1 MNSYKVLKF
10 DEAFVYLIQD
20 GKIKKV
26 ARDLFDFDI
35 KLGDT
40 VDYIQDGDIVVV
52 LPSQKATDEVVDDE
66 ASTKSALLQGILNL
80 FLETLAI
87 HNNDLGNLKKIFSQ
101 LLVTLFM
108 AWSLIGVILIEFLLL
123 LESLIVFECLAL
135 ERSRLG
141 RIGRKGLVRRAVFHV
156 DGVNVVYEAHDLIV
170 VHEIGQPAAEL
181 GREVIF
187 AVGKCASTAEAAH
200 RVAHAAMDALLD
212 LARDDGA
219 VS

>member
-123 LESLIVFECLAL
+123 LESLIVFVWWLLVKGVRSLHLVDNSRRYMAYRKEKKATQNRENCEEEERLLRLAL
-135 ERSRLG
+135 AQE
-141 RIGRKGLVRRAVFHV
+141 KTKQTETKAT
-156 DGVNVVYEAHDLIV
+156 DD
-170 VHEIGQPAAEL
+170 
-181 GREVIF
+181 
-187 AVGKCASTAEAAH
+187 ASASEEQAPTSKE
-200 RVAHAAMDALLD
+200 DTEEN
-212 LARDDGA
+212 
-219 VS
+219 

>member
-123 LESLIVFECLAL
+123 LESLIVFVWWLLVKGVRSLHLVDNSRRYMAYRKEKKATQNRENRKEEERLLRLAL
-135 ERSRLG
+135 AQE
-141 RIGRKGLVRRAVFHV
+141 KTKQTETKAT
-156 DGVNVVYEAHDLIV
+156 DD
-170 VHEIGQPAAEL
+170 
-181 GREVIF
+181 
-187 AVGKCASTAEAAH
+187 ASASEEQAPTSKE
-200 RVAHAAMDALLD
+200 DTEEN
-212 LARDDGA
+212 
-219 VS
+219 

>member
-10 DEAFVYLIQD
+10 DEVFVYLIQD

-40 VDYIQDGDIVVV
+40 VDYIQDGDIVVI
-52 LPSQKATDEVVDDE
+52 LPSQKATDKVVYDE

-123 LESLIVFECLAL
+123 LESLIVFVWWLLVKGVRSLHLVDNSRRYMAYRKEKKATQNRENREEEERLLRLAL
-135 ERSRLG
+135 AQE
-141 RIGRKGLVRRAVFHV
+141 KTKQT
-156 DGVNVVYEAHDLIV
+156 
-170 VHEIGQPAAEL
+170 EIKATDD
-181 GREVIF
+181 
-187 AVGKCASTAEAAH
+187 ASASEEQAPTSKE
-200 RVAHAAMDALLD
+200 DTEEN
-212 LARDDGA
+212 
-219 VS
+219 

>member
-52 LPSQKATDEVVDDE
+52 LPSQKATDKVVYDE

-123 LESLIVFECLAL
+123 LESLIVFVWWLLVKGVRSLHLVDNSRRYMAYRKEKKATQNRENREEEERLLRLTLAQ
-135 ERSRLG
+135 E
-141 RIGRKGLVRRAVFHV
+141 KTKQTETKAT
-156 DGVNVVYEAHDLIV
+156 DD
-170 VHEIGQPAAEL
+170 
-181 GREVIF
+181 
-187 AVGKCASTAEAAH
+187 ASASEEQAPTSKE
-200 RVAHAAMDALLD
+200 DTEEN
-212 LARDDGA
+212 
-219 VS
+219 

>member
-35 KLGDT
+35 KLSDT

-52 LPSQKATDEVVDDE
+52 LPSQKATDKVVYDE

-123 LESLIVFECLAL
+123 LESLIVFVWWLLVKGVRSLHLVDNSRRYMAYRKEKKATQNRENREEEERLLRLAL
-135 ERSRLG
+135 AQE
-141 RIGRKGLVRRAVFHV
+141 KTKQTETKAT
-156 DGVNVVYEAHDLIV
+156 DD
-170 VHEIGQPAAEL
+170 
-181 GREVIF
+181 
-187 AVGKCASTAEAAH
+187 ASASEEQAPTSKE
-200 RVAHAAMDALLD
+200 DTEEN
-212 LARDDGA
+212 
-219 VS
+219 

>member
-40 VDYIQDGDIVVV
+40 VDYIQDGDIVVG

-123 LESLIVFECLAL
+123 LESLIVFVWWLLVKGVRSLHLVDNSRRYMAYRKEKKATQNRENREEEERLLRLAL
-135 ERSRLG
+135 AQE
-141 RIGRKGLVRRAVFHV
+141 KTKQTETKAT
-156 DGVNVVYEAHDLIV
+156 DD
-170 VHEIGQPAAEL
+170 
-181 GREVIF
+181 
-187 AVGKCASTAEAAH
+187 ASASEEQAPTSKE
-200 RVAHAAMDALLD
+200 DTEEN
-212 LARDDGA
+212 
-219 VS
+219 

>member
-52 LPSQKATDEVVDDE
+52 LPSQKATDKVVYDE

-123 LESLIVFECLAL
+123 LESLIVFVWWLLVKGVRSLHLVDNSRRYMAYRKEKKATQNRENREEEERLLRLAL
-135 ERSRLG
+135 AQE
-141 RIGRKGLVRRAVFHV
+141 KTKQT
-156 DGVNVVYEAHDLIV
+156 EAKATDD
-170 VHEIGQPAAEL
+170 
-181 GREVIF
+181 
-187 AVGKCASTAEAAH
+187 ASASEEQAPTSKE
-200 RVAHAAMDALLD
+200 DTEEN
-212 LARDDGA
+212 
-219 VS
+219 

>member
-52 LPSQKATDEVVDDE
+52 LPSQKATDKVVYDE

-87 HNNDLGNLKKIFSQ
+87 HNNDLSNLKKIFSQ

-123 LESLIVFECLAL
+123 LESLIVFVWWLSVKGVRSLHLVDNSRRYMAYRKEKKATQNRENREEEERLLRLAL
-135 ERSRLG
+135 AQE
-141 RIGRKGLVRRAVFHV
+141 KTKQTETKAT
-156 DGVNVVYEAHDLIV
+156 DD
-170 VHEIGQPAAEL
+170 
-181 GREVIF
+181 
-187 AVGKCASTAEAAH
+187 ASASEEQAPTSKE
-200 RVAHAAMDALLD
+200 DTEEN
-212 LARDDGA
+212 
-219 VS
+219 

>member
-87 HNNDLGNLKKIFSQ
+87 HNNDLGNLKKLFSQ

-123 LESLIVFECLAL
+123 LESLIVFVWWLLVKGVRSLHLVDNSRRYMAYRKEKKATQNRENREEEERLLRLAL
-135 ERSRLG
+135 AQE
-141 RIGRKGLVRRAVFHV
+141 KTKQTETKAT
-156 DGVNVVYEAHDLIV
+156 DD
-170 VHEIGQPAAEL
+170 
-181 GREVIF
+181 
-187 AVGKCASTAEAAH
+187 ASASEEQAPTSKE
-200 RVAHAAMDALLD
+200 DTEEN
-212 LARDDGA
+212 
-219 VS
+219 

>member
-123 LESLIVFECLAL
+123 LESLIVFVWWLLVKGVRSLHLVDNSRRYMAYRKEKKATQNRENREEEERLLHLAL
-135 ERSRLG
+135 AQE
-141 RIGRKGLVRRAVFHV
+141 KTKQTETKAT
-156 DGVNVVYEAHDLIV
+156 DD
-170 VHEIGQPAAEL
+170 
-181 GREVIF
+181 
-187 AVGKCASTAEAAH
+187 ASASEEQAPTSKE
-200 RVAHAAMDALLD
+200 DTEEN
-212 LARDDGA
+212 
-219 VS
+219 

>member
-40 VDYIQDGDIVVV
+40 VDYIQDEDIVVV
-52 LPSQKATDEVVDDE
+52 LPSQKATDKVVYDE

-123 LESLIVFECLAL
+123 LESLIVFVWWLLVKGIRSLHLVDNSRRYMAYRKEKKATQNRENREEEERLLRLAL
-135 ERSRLG
+135 AQE
-141 RIGRKGLVRRAVFHV
+141 KTKQTETKAT
-156 DGVNVVYEAHDLIV
+156 DD
-170 VHEIGQPAAEL
+170 
-181 GREVIF
+181 
-187 AVGKCASTAEAAH
+187 ASASEEQAPTSKE
-200 RVAHAAMDALLD
+200 DTEEN
-212 LARDDGA
+212 
-219 VS
+219 

>member
-10 DEAFVYLIQD
+10 DGAFVYLIQD

-52 LPSQKATDEVVDDE
+52 LPSQKATDKVVYDE
-66 ASTKSALLQGILNL
+66 ASTKSDLLQGILNL

-123 LESLIVFECLAL
+123 LESLIVFVWWLLVKGVRSLHLVDNSRRYMAYRKEKKATQNRENREEEERLLRLAL
-135 ERSRLG
+135 AQE
-141 RIGRKGLVRRAVFHV
+141 KTKQTETKAT
-156 DGVNVVYEAHDLIV
+156 DD
-170 VHEIGQPAAEL
+170 
-181 GREVIF
+181 
-187 AVGKCASTAEAAH
+187 ASASEEQAPTSKE
-200 RVAHAAMDALLD
+200 DTEEN
-212 LARDDGA
+212 
-219 VS
+219 

>member
-26 ARDLFDFDI
+26 ARDLFDFNI

-40 VDYIQDGDIVVV
+40 VDYIRNGDIVVV
-52 LPSQKATDEVVDDE
+52 LPSQKATDKVVYDEV
-66 ASTKSALLQGILNL
+66 STKSALLQGILNL

-123 LESLIVFECLAL
+123 LESLIVFVWWLLVKGVRSLHLVDNSRRYMAYRKEKKATQNRENREEEERLLRLAL
-135 ERSRLG
+135 AQE
-141 RIGRKGLVRRAVFHV
+141 KTKQTETKAT
-156 DGVNVVYEAHDLIV
+156 DD
-170 VHEIGQPAAEL
+170 
-181 GREVIF
+181 
-187 AVGKCASTAEAAH
+187 ASASEEQAPTSKE
-200 RVAHAAMDALLD
+200 DTEEN
-212 LARDDGA
+212 
-219 VS
+219 

>member
-10 DEAFVYLIQD
+10 DEVFVYLIQD

-52 LPSQKATDEVVDDE
+52 LPSQKATDKVVYDE

-108 AWSLIGVILIEFLLL
+108 AWSLIGVILIESLLL
-123 LESLIVFECLAL
+123 LESLIVFVWWLLVKGVRSLHLVDNSRRYMAYRKEKKATQNRENREEEERLLRLAL
-135 ERSRLG
+135 AQE
-141 RIGRKGLVRRAVFHV
+141 KTKQTETKAT
-156 DGVNVVYEAHDLIV
+156 DD
-170 VHEIGQPAAEL
+170 
-181 GREVIF
+181 
-187 AVGKCASTAEAAH
+187 ASASEEQAPTSKE
-200 RVAHAAMDALLD
+200 DTEEN
-212 LARDDGA
+212 
-219 VS
+219 

>member
-52 LPSQKATDEVVDDE
+52 LPSQKATDKVVYDE

-123 LESLIVFECLAL
+123 LESLIVFVWWLLVKGVRSLHLVDNSRRYMAYRKEKKATQNRENREEEERLLRLAL
-135 ERSRLG
+135 AQE
-141 RIGRKGLVRRAVFHV
+141 KTKQTETKAT
-156 DGVNVVYEAHDLIV
+156 DD
-170 VHEIGQPAAEL
+170 
-181 GREVIF
+181 
-187 AVGKCASTAEAAH
+187 ASASEEQ
-200 RVAHAAMDALLD
+200 ALTSKED
-212 LARDDGA
+212 TEEN
-219 VS
+219 

>member
-40 VDYIQDGDIVVV
+40 VDYIQDEDIVVV
-52 LPSQKATDEVVDDE
+52 LPSQKATDKVVYDE

-123 LESLIVFECLAL
+123 LESLIVFVWWLLVKGVRSLHLVDNSRRYMAYRKEKKATQNRENREEEERLLRLAL
-135 ERSRLG
+135 AQE
-141 RIGRKGLVRRAVFHV
+141 KTKQTETKAT
-156 DGVNVVYEAHDLIV
+156 DD
-170 VHEIGQPAAEL
+170 
-181 GREVIF
+181 
-187 AVGKCASTAEAAH
+187 ASASEEQAPTSKE
-200 RVAHAAMDALLD
+200 DTEEN
-212 LARDDGA
+212 
-219 VS
+219 

>member
-123 LESLIVFECLAL
+123 LESLIVFVWWLLVKGVRSLHLVDNSRRYMAYRKEKKATQNRENREEE
-135 ERSRLG
+135 ERLLR
-141 RIGRKGLVRRAVFHV
+141 
-156 DGVNVVYEAHDLIV
+156 
-170 VHEIGQPAAEL
+170 
-181 GREVIF
+181 
-187 AVGKCASTAEAAH
+187 
-200 RVAHAAMDALLD
+200 LD
-212 LARDDGA
+212 LAQEKTKQTETKATDDA
-219 VS
+219 SASEEQAPTSKEDTEEN

>member
-123 LESLIVFECLAL
+123 LESLIVFVWWLLVKGVRSLHLVDNSRRYMAYRKEKKATQNRENREEEERLLRLAL
-135 ERSRLG
+135 AQEKTKQTETKST
-141 RIGRKGLVRRAVFHV
+141 
-156 DGVNVVYEAHDLIV
+156 DD
-170 VHEIGQPAAEL
+170 
-181 GREVIF
+181 
-187 AVGKCASTAEAAH
+187 ASASEEQAPTSKE
-200 RVAHAAMDALLD
+200 DTEEN
-212 LARDDGA
+212 
-219 VS
+219 

>member
-87 HNNDLGNLKKIFSQ
+87 HNNDLGNLKNIFSQ

-123 LESLIVFECLAL
+123 LESLIVFVWWLLVKGVRSLHLVDNSRRYMAYRKEKKATQNRENREEEERLLRLAL
-135 ERSRLG
+135 AQE
-141 RIGRKGLVRRAVFHV
+141 KTKQTETKAT
-156 DGVNVVYEAHDLIV
+156 DD
-170 VHEIGQPAAEL
+170 
-181 GREVIF
+181 
-187 AVGKCASTAEAAH
+187 ASASEEQAPTSKE
-200 RVAHAAMDALLD
+200 DTEEN
-212 LARDDGA
+212 
-219 VS
+219 

>member
-52 LPSQKATDEVVDDE
+52 LPSQKATDKVVYDE
-66 ASTKSALLQGILNL
+66 ASTKSALLQGISNL

-87 HNNDLGNLKKIFSQ
+87 HNNDLSNLKKIFSQ

-123 LESLIVFECLAL
+123 LESLIVFVWWLLVKGVRSLHLVDNSRRYMAYRKEKKATQNRENREEEERLLRLAL
-135 ERSRLG
+135 AQE
-141 RIGRKGLVRRAVFHV
+141 KTKQTETKAT
-156 DGVNVVYEAHDLIV
+156 DD
-170 VHEIGQPAAEL
+170 
-181 GREVIF
+181 
-187 AVGKCASTAEAAH
+187 ASASEEQAPTSKE
-200 RVAHAAMDALLD
+200 DTEEN
-212 LARDDGA
+212 
-219 VS
+219 